1 MFCFSNWVLVTQVCS
16 VWENPFLYERNSI
29 LYVCY
34 VFFFKKILT
43 ETANG
48 NTVISGSGSF
58 FFLL

>member
-16 VWENPFLYERNSI
+16 VWENPFLDERNSI

-34 VFFFKKILT
+34 LFFFKKILT
-43 ETANG
+43 EIANE